1 MQLARIHA
9 CMAVCVY
16 PHSIADGMPIPKTI
30 PIRTDTS
37 GSADLT
43 TLANATD
50 PAPVC
55 ARV

>member
-1 MQLARIHA
+1 
-9 CMAVCVY
+9 MAVCVY